1 MISLKQIETDLVTA
15 MKAKD
20 AVAVDVLRG
29 LKTRVQNEK
38 AAAGRPERSKGSDLS
53 ADELSEN
60 EILALIRSEV
70 KRRKEAA
77 TAFEQGGNSEFAQK
91 ELKEAEILQKYL
103 PAQMSEEAVAKLA
116 DEVLSAGA
124 FTAADFG
131 KAMGALKAKAGNT
144 ADGAL
149 LAKVLKEKLK

>member
-38 AAAGRPERSKGSDLS
+38 VSKIK
-53 ADELSEN
+53 DELSED

-77 TAFEQGGNSEFAQK
+77 AGFEQGGNAEAAQK

-103 PAQMSEEAVAKLA
+103 PAQMSEEAVIKLA

-131 KAMGALKAKAGNT
+131 KAMGALKAKAGNS